1 MAISPGDRFIL
12 LCKMKG
18 IDQFE
23 EFEKAFWKQQV
34 KAEVEKLLAKAEAEK
49 KQVKTEAEKKQ
60 IKAEAEKKKTNSKA
74 LHKAFNGWKRGR
86 KLRAKNYDYFLA
98 ALNES
103 GWPERLPPPDD
114 LLDSE
119 MSVPEFLDACKL
131 VYEDVE
137 HLLSDESIEEWR
149 KAHHNLFFMK
159 ALDEQARTEKAKL
172 LMPNL
177 VGTYALYRRH
187 SILPGLLREYF
198 VIEKIKDGHCEGK
211 YIQFARA
218 QPDNVIPFNGFFCEF
233 YVIAFGAHQA
243 VGGRTEIVTVSILI
257 ENAFSGDMLIPR
269 KKSGPYF
276 MGLLSGIYDSG
287 NVLLAERIL
296 IEKIAAKPKIKTAEL
311 ENGKWQLESPEW
323 APVQLHEDHRKQR
336 GEYLKALDVIDNS
349 LDGQTLTARL
359 SRLEMVRG

>member
-12 LCKMKG
+12 LCKIKG
-18 IDQFE
+18 IDQFT
-23 EFEKAFWKQQV
+23 EFKTAFWKQQV
-34 KAEVEKLLAKAEAEK
+34 KEVGER
-49 KQVKTEAEKKQ
+49 
-60 IKAEAEKKKTNSKA
+60 KKTKLKA
-74 LHKAFNGWKRGR
+74 LQRAFNGWKRGR
-86 KLRAKNYDYFLA
+86 KLRSHNRDYFLA

-103 GWPERLPPPDD
+103 GWSDKLPPPDD
-114 LLDSE
+114 LLDIE
-119 MSVPEFLDACKL
+119 VSVPEFLDACKL
-131 VYEDVE
+131 SYEE
-137 HLLSDESIEEWR
+137 AELLLSDDSIEEWR

-177 VGTYALYRRH
+177 IGTYNLYRRH
-187 SILPGLLREYF
+187 SILPGLLREHF

-257 ENAFSGDMLIPR
+257 ENAFSGDVLIPR

-296 IEKIAAKPKIKTAEL
+296 IEKIAAKPKIRTSEI
-311 ENGKWQLESPEW
+311 EGKWRLESPEW
-323 APVQLHEDHRKQR
+323 APVHLHEDRRKQR
-336 GEYLKALDVIDNS
+336 GEYYKAIDVIDNS